1 MRKRQV
7 RCRRPISRP
16 PAVPNRISFSTQAMP
31 VRLRCRSFYIGLLC
45 VPLCLIK
52 FLFTPSLQLLA
63 PFPLRNSKLFRFVV
77 FFFSLLRAPK
87 LCSFQDLAVL
97 CLVMLHGIG
106 ARKVCLGWRQV
117 KKRLHRSARVDPFS
131 AAAVEWGKKG
141 ADFSQKHPRFCKISI
156 FSFVFSE
163 ACCFFSRGRR
173 NRSSK
178 SPS

>member
-52 FLFTPSLQLLA
+52 FLFTPSLQLLT

-77 FFFSLLRAPK
+77 FFFFSIAGSQALLFSRLGCLVPGHAAWNRREESLLGLAPGK
-87 LCSFQDLAVL
+87 KETPPLRPRRPILCR
-97 CLVMLHGIG
+97 CGRM
-106 ARKVCLGWRQV
+106 
-117 KKRLHRSARVDPFS
+117 
-131 AAAVEWGKKG
+131 GKKG
-141 ADFSQKHPRFCKISI
+141 SKFLAET
-156 FSFVFSE
+156 SE
-163 ACCFFSRGRR
+163 ILQ
-173 NRSSK
+173 N
-178 SPS
+178 